1 MAGRGRCGI
10 LSPMAT
16 ETKKTVT
23 ISLPQDELAEF
34 DRVSERQHLSRTEA
48 LREAVR
54 WYVEAMRRLPLA
66 EEAAPDEI
74 EAIEEA
80 RKEFAR
86 GETISL
92 EDLQRVLGTPTR

>member
-1 MAGRGRCGI
+1 MA
-10 LSPMAT
+10 S

-54 WYVEAMRRLPLA
+54 WYVEAMHRLPPA
-66 EEAAPDEI
+66 EEATPDEI

-92 EDLQRVLGTPTR
+92 EDLQRELGLPTR

>member
-1 MAGRGRCGI
+1 
-10 LSPMAT
+10 MAT

-54 WYVEAMRRLPLA
+54 WYVEAMRRLPPA
-66 EEAAPDEI
+66 EEATPDEI

-92 EDLQRVLGTPTR
+92 EDLQRELGTPTR